1 MSRIQDAKL
10 RLQEQRERS
19 SATLKRVQEQR
30 GPDSLVA
37 CTVEMVDL
45 DRRRAGG
52 LIAGGIAFRAF
63 LWLVP
68 TSLFAAG
75 VLSFFRDTSH
85 ERPDE
90 VARKLGLGGV
100 AASSVA
106 DAVDQSNRHTIVL
119 IALGAFFMLYF
130 GLSLLRALRIA
141 CVLAWEL
148 PPVRRPH
155 TLRDGA
161 IVSLALLAQLT
172 AGATASALRS
182 GGAGD
187 IWITVASAAFTC
199 AIWLGIAQLLPHGDA
214 PISALLPG
222 AAIMMIALQA
232 LAIAT
237 VYYFAR
243 RIETSG
249 NLYGPLG
256 VAATLLLWL
265 YVIARVFVASMFL
278 DAALWRRRQRLAAR
292 TSQSGDDR
300 DPEI

>member
-1 MSRIQDAKL
+1 MPWIEDAKL
-10 RLQEQRERS
+10 RLQEQRERG

-30 GPDSLVA
+30 GPDSLIAAV
-37 CTVEMVDL
+37 VETVDL
-45 DRRRAGG
+45 DKRRAGG

-68 TSLFAAG
+68 TALFAAG
-75 VLSFFRDTSH
+75 VLSFFQDTSN

-90 VARKLGLGGV
+90 VARNLGLGGV

-106 DAVDQSNRHTIVL
+106 GAVDQSNRNTIVL
-119 IALGAFFMLYF
+119 IAVGAFFMLYF
-130 GLSLLRALRIA
+130 GISLVRALRIA

-148 PPVRRPH
+148 PLGRRPH

-172 AGATASALRS
+172 VGATASALRS
-182 GGAGD
+182 GATRD
-187 IWITVASAAFTC
+187 IWITIAAAAFAC
-199 AIWLGIAQLLPHGDA
+199 AIWLFISQLLPHGDA
-214 PISALLPG
+214 PTTALLPG
-222 AAIMMIALQA
+222 AVIMMVALQA
-232 LAIAT
+232 LAIVT

-265 YVIARVFVASMFL
+265 YVVARVFVASMFF
-278 DAALWRRRQRLAAR
+278 DAALWRRKQRLAAR
-292 TSQSGDDR
+292 ASQTGDGR
-300 DPEI
+300 